1 MEAASLNVMHVLATL
16 QRRGAETFATDLMR
30 ALTGLDVEQ
39 SVVVLRDGELAV
51 DTASIRVL
59 RLSSGGYRIPR
70 LNAEGPVVSGL
81 AGAIEADRPD
91 VIQTHGGEALKH
103 TVLAARWGVR
113 RRARSPIVYR
123 RIGTSPSWLRGPR
136 RVAYATM
143 MRRASKVVTV
153 ADAVRAELIT
163 TFHISPDHVVSI
175 PNGVDPARVRPR
187 ISRRSMREALAL
199 PASAPVTL
207 SFGALTWEKNPLVH
221 VEIARRVIDAVPNA
235 MHVFLGDGPER
246 TVLERRIDELGL
258 AERVRVLGSRGDVG
272 DVLAAVDV
280 VLFASRG
287 DGMEGMP
294 ATVIEAGMAGVPV
307 AAFPVA
313 GVSEVVS
320 DRETGFLAP
329 VGDIDGL
336 AQRIV
341 ELMQEPHLRVRMGE
355 AAAARCHE
363 RFSID
368 TVASSYRSLYEE
380 VAALDR
386 KPA

>member
-1 MEAASLNVMHVLATL
+1 LNVMHVLATL
-16 QRRGAETFATDLMR
+16 ERRGAETFAADLMR
-30 ALTGLDVEQ
+30 ALSRLDVEQ
-39 SVVVLRDGELAV
+39 SVVVLRDGAADV
-51 DTASIRVL
+51 DTDSIRIL
-59 RLSSGGYRIPR
+59 RLSSGGYRIPG

-81 AGAIEADRPD
+81 ASTIDAMRPD
-91 VIQTHGGEALKH
+91 VIQAHGGEALKH
-103 TVLAARWGVR
+103 AVLAARWGLR

-136 RVAYATM
+136 RTAYATM

-153 ADAVRAELIT
+153 ADAVRAELIRS
-163 TFHISPDHVVSI
+163 FRISPDDVVSI

-187 ISRRSMREALAL
+187 MSRRSMREALAL
-199 PASAPVTL
+199 PSSAPVLL
-207 SFGALTWEKNPLVH
+207 SIGALTWEKNPIAH
-221 VEIARRVIDAVPNA
+221 VEISRRLIEAVPDA
-235 MHVFLGDGPER
+235 MHLFLGGGNER
-246 TVLERRIDELGL
+246 AALERRIDELGL
-258 AERVRVLGSRGDVG
+258 AEHVRVLGSRGDVG
-272 DVLAAVDV
+272 DVLAAADV
-280 VLFASRG
+280 VLFASRD

-307 AAFPVA
+307 AAFSVA
-313 GVSEVVS
+313 GVPEVVS
-320 DRETGFLAP
+320 DGETGFLAP
-329 VGDIDGL
+329 VGDVEGL
-336 AQRIV
+336 GERIV
-341 ELMQEPHLRVRMGE
+341 ELMKAPHLREQMGD